1 MLSKLKKFF
10 IIYLIFKLL
19 LIVAVVYSYH
29 DTFYKTHV
37 YQEKIVIIPKNY
49 SINQIADLLHKKEV
63 IKSQFLF
70 ILLSKAHSFKKQYL
84 QSGEYKFEA
93 GMKMI
98 EVIHKLTR
106 GEVIIHKVTVP
117 EGLTN
122 SQVFKILDNSYG
134 LRGSI
139 NKEKYKEGYLLPETY
154 SYTYGTPK
162 DSILAR
168 MHADMEKHL
177 NLFIAT
183 AVLPVP
189 LKDVNELLA
198 LASIVE
204 KESSIN
210 AEKPLVA
217 GVYLNRLR
225 INMPLQADPT
235 VIYGMTGGVEP
246 FPKRLNYKDLES
258 DSLYNTYKVKG
269 LPPTPIANPG
279 LRSIA
284 AVLHP
289 ANTKDLFF
297 VADGLGGHKFSETY
311 KEHLTNVKNFRT
323 FTGKKPE

>member
-1 MLSKLKKFF
+1 MHSKLKKFF

-19 LIVAVVYSYH
+19 LIAAVVYSYH
-29 DTFYKTHV
+29 NTFYKTHV
-37 YQEKIVIIPKNY
+37 HQEKIAIIPKNY
-49 SINQIADLLHKKEV
+49 SIKQIAELLHKKEI
-63 IKSQFLF
+63 IKSKFLF
-70 ILLSKAHSFKKQYL
+70 ILLSKAYSFKKEYL

-106 GEVIIHKVTVP
+106 GEVIIHKVTIP

-122 SQVFKILDNSYG
+122 SQVFKILNNSYG
-134 LRGSI
+134 LSGGI

-154 SYTYGTPK
+154 SYKYGTK
-162 DSILAR
+162 KESVLAR
-168 MHADMEKHL
+168 MHSSMEKHL
-177 NLFIAT
+177 NLFISTSA
-183 AVLPVP
+183 LPVP
-189 LKDVNELLA
+189 LKDINELLT

-204 KESSIN
+204 KESGIN

-217 GVYLNRLR
+217 GVYLNRLK

-235 VIYGMTGGVEP
+235 VIYGMTSGVEP
-246 FPKRLNYKDLES
+246 FPKGLTYKDLES

-311 KEHLTNVKNFRT
+311 KEHLNNVKNFRT
-323 FTGKKPE
+323 FIGQKPK